1 MNPSTL
7 PADLATQ
14 EKPAGEINGDIA
26 ASDGDTA
33 VTGVLCDDTA
43 KAGGET
49 IVTGGDPAASGGDT
63 AASGGDMAKAKSND
77 DMSSEHDVS
86 YFRELLVSETKRLT
100 TECEKW
106 DKVISSTDNLLD
118 DGGSTCP
125 H

>member
-1 MNPSTL
+1 MNPSTP

-33 VTGVLCDDTA
+33 VTGVLCDDMA

-49 IVTGGDPAASGGDT
+49 IVTGGDTAASGGDT
-63 AASGGDMAKAKSND
+63 AKAKSND

-106 DKVISSTDNLLD
+106 DKVISSTDNLSD